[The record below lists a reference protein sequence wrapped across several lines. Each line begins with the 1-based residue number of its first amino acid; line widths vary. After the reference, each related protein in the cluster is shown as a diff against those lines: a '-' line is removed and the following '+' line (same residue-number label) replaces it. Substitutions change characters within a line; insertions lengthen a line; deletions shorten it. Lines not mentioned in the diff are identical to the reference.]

1 MIHQQCALLF
11 LSRNDNV
18 LKQYLLS
25 VHSAFGFF
33 KCLLIITQ
41 IRHCNFLD
49 KMQPEIN
56 EDFQV

>member
-25 VHSAFGFF
+25 VHSAFG
-33 KCLLIITQ
+33 L
-41 IRHCNFLD
+41 RFL
-49 KMQPEIN
+49 KMSFDHHTN
-56 EDFQV
+56 MTL